1 MPEMFGTHHS
11 KMLILIRHDDTA
23 QVIIHTANMI
33 EFDWTNMT
41 QGLWRSPLL
50 PKISTTSGP
59 SQSAKL
65 GSGQRFKL
73 DLLKYLKAY
82 DSSRPVSRSPICT
95 PLVDELNKYDFSK
108 IHAAL
113 VASVPGRL
121 NLDTAT
127 ETSWGWPA
135 LKCVLENVSVAGRQP
150 EIVIQISSI
159 ATLGATD
166 KWLDKTLFKTLET
179 SKNGEASK
187 AKFRII
193 FPTAD
198 EIRRSLNGYASG
210 SAIHTKLQSA
220 QQVKQLQYM
229 KSMLCHWA
237 GDGAQHSLDD
247 IVPKSDAGRKRAA
260 PHIKTYTRFA
270 DSSMTTID
278 WMLVTSA
285 NLSKQAWGE
294 AYNSEGDVRVCS
306 YEIGVLVWP
315 ELFGENATMIPTFKT
330 DTPVNDIGEGVLVV
344 GARMPYD
351 LPIVPYGKNDEPWCA
366 TYSYEEPDW
375 MGQTYVTGD

>member
-59 SQSAKL
+59 LQSAKF

-270 DSSMTTID
+270 DSSRTTID